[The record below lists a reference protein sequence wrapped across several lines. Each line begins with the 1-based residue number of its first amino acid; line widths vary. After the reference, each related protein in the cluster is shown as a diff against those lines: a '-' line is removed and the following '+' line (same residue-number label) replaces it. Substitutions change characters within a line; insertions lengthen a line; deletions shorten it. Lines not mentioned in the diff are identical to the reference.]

1 MQVLPQVQ
9 PQVQAQQLQAQTQE
23 TRGDVEQVLM
33 QGKMREQGAYDDI
46 EKKRMK
52 YINKLS
58 LAERLGLV
66 EKPPQ
71 PRSYTEWQLIE

>member
-1 MQVLPQVQ
+1 MD
-9 PQVQAQQLQAQTQE
+9 
-23 TRGDVEQVLM
+23 GH
-33 QGKMREQGAYDDI
+33 KREIGAYNEI
-46 EKKRMK
+46 EKKRMQ

-71 PRSYTEWQLIE
+71 PLS